1 MTRRDCLG
9 LPAAAWLSAGGLRG
23 QEGGELEALNRFP
36 RMVQEWTLDQV
47 RRAQRERLERFEAVR
62 TADDARAWVASAR
75 EKIARSFGPM
85 PEKTPLKARVTGG
98 LERDAYRVE
107 NVIFES
113 RPGFLVT
120 ANLYLPK
127 GRLLGRAPGVVG
139 TCGHSSNG
147 KASVFYQAFAQGLA
161 RQGYAVL
168 LYDPIGQGER
178 LQYVDD
184 DLEPLIGPGTR
195 EHLLAGNQ
203 QFLTGDF
210 IGTWRA
216 WDGIRALDYLL
227 TRDEVDPTHLGV
239 TGNSGGGTMTTWL
252 AGLDERWTMAAPS
265 CFVTTF
271 RRNLENELPQD
282 TEQCPPRAIA
292 LGLDHEDFLATLAPK
307 PVIVLA
313 KEKDYFDARGTEK
326 AYGRLKRLWGLLGAE
341 DNVSLFIGPT
351 YHGYSQENREAMYR
365 WFNRATGVSDRT
377 SEPELVMEDDE
388 TLYATPKGQVAG
400 LGSKTVFGY
409 TREKAERLAKRRE
422 SLVRPLLGVLVRRAL
437 RIRLPEEAPYARILR
452 NRSERGYPREHAT
465 TYALETER
473 GIQALVTRL
482 QDEQLMSR
490 PPRATGPATL
500 YVSHHSADAEL
511 RESEFARK
519 LAADAEV
526 FFAVDVR
533 GIGESRPD
541 TTREDSFLTHYGSD
555 YFYAVQGLML
565 DRPYVGGRV
574 LDVLSV
580 IRWLGRYG
588 HSEVRLAG
596 AGWGSVPAQ
605 FAALLSPAVKSLE
618 LHEALESYES
628 VCRTERYEW
637 PLSVFLPGV
646 LARFDLPQV
655 RQAAEERGVT
665 ITL

>member
-1 MTRRDCLG
+1 MTRRDVLG
-9 LPAAAWLSAGGLRG
+9 IPAAAALGGASLRG
-23 QEGGELEALNRFP
+23 QQAEFMPLNRFP
-36 RMVQEWTLDQV
+36 RMMQEWTVEQV
-47 RRAQRERLERFEAVR
+47 RRSQRRRLERFDAVR
-62 TADDARAWVASAR
+62 TSDDARAWVDSVR
-75 EKIARSFGPM
+75 ERISRSFGPM
-85 PEKTPLKARVTGG
+85 PEKTPLNARVTGG
-98 LERDAYRVE
+98 FERDAYRVE
-107 NVIFES
+107 NILFES

-127 GRLLGRAPGVVG
+127 GRLGRAPGVVG
-139 TCGHSSNG
+139 TCGHSANG
-147 KASVFYQAFAQGLA
+147 KAYEGYQSFAQGLA

-184 DLEPLIGPGTR
+184 DLKALIGPGTR

-203 QFLTGDF
+203 QFLVGEF
-210 IGTWRA
+210 IGSWRA

-227 TRDEVDPTHLGV
+227 TRDEVDPNHLGV

-271 RRNLENELPQD
+271 RRNSENELPQD
-282 TEQCPPRAIA
+282 TEQCPPHAIA
-292 LGLDHEDFLATLAPK
+292 LGLDHEDFLAALAPK
-307 PVIVLA
+307 PVIILA
-313 KEKDYFDARGTEK
+313 KEKDYFDARGAEE

-341 DNVSLFIGPT
+341 QNIGLFIGPT

-365 WFNRATGVSDRT
+365 WFNRATAVSDRT
-377 SEPELVMEDDE
+377 TEPALVIEDDA
-388 TLYATPKGQVAG
+388 TLFATPDGQVAG
-400 LGSKTVFGY
+400 LQSQTVFGF
-409 TREKAERLAKRRE
+409 TRDKASRLANRRE
-422 SLVRPLLGVLVRRAL
+422 NSARPPLEALVRRAL
-437 RIRLPEEAPYARILR
+437 RVRPPEEAPYARTLR

-482 QDEQLMSR
+482 QDEVLMSR
-490 PPRATGPATL
+490 PPHGTGPATL

-511 RESEFARK
+511 RESDFVRG
-519 LAADAEV
+519 LATDSET

-574 LDVLSV
+574 LDVLST
-580 IRWLGRYG
+580 IRWLQRYG
-588 HSEVRLAG
+588 HEEIHLA
-596 AGWGSVPAQ
+596 ASGWGTIPAQ
-605 FAALLSPAVKSLE
+605 FAALLSPAVRQLT
-618 LHEALESYES
+618 LNEALESYES
-628 VCRTERYEW
+628 VCETERYEW
-637 PLSVFLPGV
+637 PLSVFVPGV
-646 LARFDLPQV
+646 LSRFDLPDV
-655 RQAAEERGVT
+655 RRAVEARGVKVV
-665 ITL
+665 L